1 MDTLTQRT
9 GANRLAAA
17 ISAVLAAVSVQAAQP
32 ANEIAEITVTATRRA
47 EDIQDIPLN
56 IAAISGAQLKQ
67 QGITDL
73 ANLGRAVPGLYVI
86 DQGKRTSNQIIVR
99 GLNVS
104 NVGAQDSAGNG
115 SGDIVATYVGEIP
128 LYIDLGLEDMQRV
141 EVLLGPQGT
150 LYGSGTM
157 GGVIRYIPNRPQLD
171 ATALTLRGS
180 GYSLSQSDD
189 WGKQGGFTVNLPFG
203 DIFAFRASLDYT
215 DDPGFIDQPFLVK
228 QAGLSDPEPNFASPS
243 AVAANLFRKN
253 DTNSTETMSGR
264 VAFRA
269 QPMPGVDVNFTHY
282 FQAMDSGGRNGNS
295 VAAFG
300 TGRYESASRYLEPNK
315 RINRLTALEITADLG
330 FAELTSATAKSR
342 YKDIGG
348 RDQTDL
354 LITLEYSYEAFPTF
368 SAFTRDLASEETFNQ
383 ELRLVSKSDGPLNWI
398 GGLFYNKLHGDRI
411 SIEFTPQYDEY
422 LAAFSGRTGRPDDI
436 EYISPASED
445 LTEKAV
451 YGEISYDFTEKW
463 QVTAGTR
470 LYKYDYAAESGAAFP
485 MLYTALGLAGP
496 DDINV
501 DLNPSGQKD
510 SGALY
515 KLNTRYQFTD
525 DLMGYLTFSQG
536 YRIGSSNGLDLCES
550 GSTTQTV
557 CAGAGEFEYFPDKT
571 NNYELGIRSRWL
583 NNTLTLN
590 GSVFFIDWVDPQLS
604 SATLVG
610 SAAITKNG
618 KGAESKG
625 IEVSANAKLTD
636 RLTMSGS
643 YAYTKAELSADAPSL
658 LLGSGPPGFFTGT
671 FTNGR
676 AGDRL
681 PGSPESQATFQ
692 ANYLMPLG
700 SDWTLDFD
708 YGLAMVG
715 NIITKVGLRESGET
729 LPGYSIHHAAATLHS
744 GSWSLSLY
752 SRNLLNKYAVT
763 GVRSN
768 RNFIQTV
775 TDENGDPVRVRSYM
789 EDVLRPREIG
799 LRFTYDFKL

>member
-1 MDTLTQRT
+1 MDTLTQRA
-9 GANRLAAA
+9 GASRLAAA
-17 ISAVLAAVSVQAAQP
+17 ISAVLAAGAVQAAQP
-32 ANEIAEITVTATRRA
+32 AEEVTEIIVTATRRA

-56 IAAISGAQLKQ
+56 IAALGGEQLQ
-67 QGITDL
+67 RQGITDL

-104 NVGAQDSAGNG
+104 NVGAQDSAGNDA
-115 SGDIVATYVGEIP
+115 GDIVSTYVGEIP
-128 LYIDLGLEDMQRV
+128 LYIDLDLEDMQRV

-157 GGVIRYIPNRPQLD
+157 GGAIRYIPNRPQLD
-171 ATALTLRGS
+171 ATSLTLRGA

-189 WGKQGGFTVNLPFG
+189 WGKKGGFTVNLPLT
-203 DIFAFRASLDYT
+203 DILAFRASLDYT

-228 QAGLSDPEPNFASPS
+228 QAGLSDPEPNFANAS
-243 AVAANLFRKN
+243 AVAANLFRKD
-253 DTNSTETMSGR
+253 DTNYTETTSGR
-264 VAFRA
+264 VALRGE
-269 QPMPGVDVNFTHY
+269 PMPGVDVNFTHY
-282 FQAMDSGGRNGNS
+282 FQTMESGGRNGNS

-315 RINRLTALEITADLG
+315 RVNRMTALEITADLG

-342 YKDIGG
+342 YKDIGS

-368 SAFTRDLASEETFNQ
+368 SAFTRDLASEDTFNQ
-383 ELRLVSKSDGPLNWI
+383 ELRLVSKSDGPFNWI
-398 GGLFYNKLHGDRI
+398 GGLFYNKLHGDSI
-411 SIEFTPQYDEY
+411 SIEFTPHYDDY
-422 LAAFSGRTGRPDDI
+422 LAGFLGGTGRPDDI
-436 EYISPASED
+436 EYIAPSSED

-451 YGEISYDFTEKW
+451 YGEVSYDFTDQW
-463 QVTAGTR
+463 QVTAGAR
-470 LYKYDYAAESGAAFP
+470 LYKYDYAAQSGADFP
-485 MLYTALGLAGP
+485 VLNSALGSAGP
-496 DDINV
+496 DEINV

-510 SGALY
+510 GGALY

-536 YRIGSSNGLDLCES
+536 YRIGSSNGLDLCQGT
-550 GSTTQTV
+550 GSSQTV
-557 CAGAGEFEYFPDKT
+557 CASPAEFEYFPDKT
-571 NNYELGIRSRWL
+571 NNYELGIRSQWFD
-583 NNTLTLN
+583 NTLTLN
-590 GSVFFIDWVDPQLS
+590 GSVFFIDWVDPQLA

-610 SAAITKNG
+610 SSPIIKNG

-625 IEVSANAKLTD
+625 VEVSFNAKLTD
-636 RLTMSGS
+636 RFSMSGS
-643 YAYTKAELSADAPSL
+643 YAYTKAELSADAPAL
-658 LLGSGPPGFFTGT
+658 LLGIGPPGFFTGT

-681 PGSPESQATFQ
+681 PGSPENQATFQ
-692 ANYLMPLG
+692 ANYQLPLG
-700 SDWTLDFD
+700 ADWTLDFD

-729 LPGYSIHHAAATLHS
+729 LPGYTVHQAAATLR
-744 GSWSLSLY
+744 GDAWSLSLY
-752 SRNLLNKYAVT
+752 SRNLFNKYAVT
-763 GVRSN
+763 GVRST

-775 TDENGDPVRVRSYM
+775 ADENGDPVRVRSYM

-799 LRFTYDFKL
+799 LRFSYDFKL

>member
-1 MDTLTQRT
+1 MDTLTQRA
-9 GANRLAAA
+9 GASRLAAA
-17 ISAVLAAVSVQAAQP
+17 ISAVLAAGAVQAAQP
-32 ANEIAEITVTATRRA
+32 AEEVTEIIVTATRRA

-56 IAAISGAQLKQ
+56 IAALGGEQLQ
-67 QGITDL
+67 RQGITDL

-104 NVGAQDSAGNG
+104 NVGAQDSAGNDA
-115 SGDIVATYVGEIP
+115 GDIVSTYVGEIP
-128 LYIDLGLEDMQRV
+128 LYIDLDLEDMQRV

-157 GGVIRYIPNRPQLD
+157 GGAIRYIPNRPQLD
-171 ATALTLRGS
+171 ATSLTLRGA

-189 WGKQGGFTVNLPFG
+189 WGKKGGFTVNLPLT
-203 DIFAFRASLDYT
+203 DILAFRASLDYS

-228 QAGLSDPEPNFASPS
+228 QAGLSDPEPNFANAS
-243 AVAANLFRKN
+243 AVAANLFRKD
-253 DTNSTETMSGR
+253 DTNYTETTSGR
-264 VAFRA
+264 VALRGE
-269 QPMPGVDVNFTHY
+269 PMPGVDVNFTHY
-282 FQAMDSGGRNGNS
+282 FQTMESGGRNGNS

-315 RINRLTALEITADLG
+315 RVNRMTALEITADLG

-342 YKDIGG
+342 YKDIGS

-368 SAFTRDLASEETFNQ
+368 SAFTRDLASEDTFNQ
-383 ELRLVSKSDGPLNWI
+383 ELRLVSKSDGPFNWI
-398 GGLFYNKLHGDRI
+398 GGLFYNKLHGDSI
-411 SIEFTPQYDEY
+411 SIEFTPHYDDY
-422 LAAFSGRTGRPDDI
+422 LAGFLGGTGRPDDI
-436 EYISPASED
+436 EYIAPSSED

-451 YGEISYDFTEKW
+451 YGEVSYDFTDQW
-463 QVTAGTR
+463 QVTAGAR
-470 LYKYDYAAESGAAFP
+470 LYKYDYAAQSGADFP
-485 MLYTALGLAGP
+485 VLNSALGSAGP
-496 DDINV
+496 DEINV

-510 SGALY
+510 GGALY

-536 YRIGSSNGLDLCES
+536 YRIGSSNGLDLCQGT
-550 GSTTQTV
+550 GSSQTV
-557 CAGAGEFEYFPDKT
+557 CASPAEFEYFPDKT
-571 NNYELGIRSRWL
+571 NNYELGIRSQWFD
-583 NNTLTLN
+583 NTLTLN
-590 GSVFFIDWVDPQLS
+590 GSVFFIDWVDPQLA

-610 SAAITKNG
+610 SSPIIKNG

-625 IEVSANAKLTD
+625 VEVSFNAKLTD
-636 RLTMSGS
+636 RFSMSGS
-643 YAYTKAELSADAPSL
+643 YAYTKAELSADAPAL
-658 LLGSGPPGFFTGT
+658 LLGIGPPGFFTGT

-681 PGSPESQATFQ
+681 PGSPENQATFQ
-692 ANYLMPLG
+692 ANYQLPLG
-700 SDWTLDFD
+700 ADWTLDFD

-729 LPGYSIHHAAATLHS
+729 LPGYTVHQAAATLR
-744 GSWSLSLY
+744 GDAWSLSLY
-752 SRNLLNKYAVT
+752 SRNLFNKYAVT
-763 GVRSN
+763 GVRST

-775 TDENGDPVRVRSYM
+775 ADENGDPVRVRSYM

-799 LRFTYDFKL
+799 LRFSYDFKL